1 MIKFKQANKK
11 KKFRSPTKRKILLL
25 LQAGLA
31 LSLTPSPKMH
41 GYIFRTLAKDW
52 KNVDR
57 DYLRRVI
64 QEFRY
69 ERLIDWR
76 ENDDGTAQIIL
87 TKLGKEYALEFNF
100 DEMKIK
106 EPAVWDKK
114 WRLVF
119 FDIPEKRRS
128 VRNALRDKLKELGFY
143 ELQKSV
149 FIYPCP
155 CQDEIDFIIEFFRL
169 RPFVRYAEAT
179 NLTNEEELKLHFN
192 LD

>member
-1 MIKFKQANKK
+1 MLNFKQTKK
-11 KKFRSPTKRKILLL
+11 KKFRSPTKRKVLLL

-41 GYIFRTLAKDW
+41 GYILRELGRNW
-52 KNVDR
+52 KNIDR

-69 ERLIDWR
+69 ERLVDWR
-76 ENDDGTAQIIL
+76 ENDDGTVRITL

-100 DEMKIK
+100 DEMRIK

-119 FDIPEKRRS
+119 FDIPEIKRKM
-128 VRNALRDKLKELGFY
+128 RNALRDKLKELGFY

-149 FIYPCP
+149 FIHPYS
-155 CQDEIDFIIEFFRL
+155 CQDEIDFIVEFFRL
-169 RPFVRYAEAT
+169 RPFVRYAEAI
-179 NLTNEEELKLHFN
+179 NLTNEEALKLHFD
-192 LD
+192 LK